1 MRNHKINTLTSGYFN
16 WLYEKVTNSQYAPA
30 GSYRLLL
37 GMLHDI
43 DFVAVLNMDENR
55 ASDGIELRYQFG
67 NEKDVIPAEIAYY
80 IDKRPA
86 SVLEVLIGL
95 AERYEIHILGDPSYG
110 NRCALWFWSMIEN
123 LGLDEMEDSC
133 FDPEIILQVITKFL
147 NREYEKNGR
156 GGAFYT
162 TQNCDM
168 RTIELWYQFSIWYGD
183 VYG

>member
-1 MRNHKINTLTSGYFN
+1 MRRQMNTLPSGYFN
-16 WLYEKVTNSQYAPA
+16 WLYEKVTDIRYTPA

-37 GMLHDI
+37 AMLHDI
-43 DFVAVLNMDENR
+43 DFVAMLDMDENR
-55 ASDGIELRYQFG
+55 ATDGIELRYQFG
-67 NEKDVIPAEIAYY
+67 NKMGIEPTEVAYY
-80 IDKRPA
+80 LDKRPA

-95 AERYEIHILGDPSYG
+95 AERYEIHILGDSNYG

-133 FDPEIILQVITKFL
+133 FDPEITSQVIDKFL
-147 NREYEKNGR
+147 NRQYERNGR

-168 RTIELWYQFSIWYGD
+168 RTIEMWYQFSIWYGD